1 MTKLEF
7 YTIKTI
13 LYIIIIISTFFI
25 SNYICNDIWFKKN
38 KIDNNEIFLFLIANA
53 LIAYF
58 PLSILY
64 TIKFPKKIKKKKKKN
79 YINGKG
85 QDNHA
90 TNGAISI

>member
-7 YTIKTI
+7 YTIRTI
-13 LYIIIIISTFFI
+13 LFIIIIISTFFI
-25 SNYICNDIWFKKN
+25 SNYICNDIWFKNN
-38 KIDNNEIFLFLIANA
+38 KIDDKYIFLFLIADA

-79 YINGKG
+79 YINGKR
-85 QDNHA
+85 QDNHRA
-90 TNGAISI
+90 DGAISI

>member
-13 LYIIIIISTFFI
+13 LFTLIIISTFFI

-38 KIDNNEIFLFLIANA
+38 KIDNNEIFLFLIANT

-58 PLSILY
+58 PLSVLY
-64 TIKFPKKIKKKKKKN
+64 AIKYPKKKKKKKKN
-79 YINGKG
+79 YLYGKA
-85 QDNHA
+85 QYNHSR
-90 TNGAISI
+90 NGAINI